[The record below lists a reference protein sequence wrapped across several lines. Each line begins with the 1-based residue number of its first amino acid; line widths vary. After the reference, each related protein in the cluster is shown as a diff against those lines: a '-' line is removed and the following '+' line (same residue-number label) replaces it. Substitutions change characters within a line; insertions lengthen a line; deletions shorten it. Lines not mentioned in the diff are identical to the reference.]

1 MVIPFVLIKNKL
13 FHSPWS
19 GADLQQNERQESEK
33 NQYLFTAL
41 TAAMHVFKGCVILEG
56 AAMDLLRLPVGLLL
70 SLAEGSLTSEDETY
84 VENISILS
92 RPT

>member
-1 MVIPFVLIKNKL
+1 
-13 FHSPWS
+13 
-19 GADLQQNERQESEK
+19 
-33 NQYLFTAL
+33 
-41 TAAMHVFKGCVILEG
+41 MHVFKGCVILEG